1 MTQLELKIESRD
13 GVVLMAFSGELDLAE
28 AARVEQRLLEIEA
41 ARPPLVVLDLR
52 GLTFIDSSGLRLVIE
67 ADQRA
72 RRDDRRMALVRG
84 PEQVRRIF
92 AIALLDTRLQMVED
106 PAELS
111 AAGDVAPP

>member
-52 GLTFIDSSGLRLVIE
+52 GLTFIDSSGLRLGSTRRVGRG
-67 ADQRA
+67 QRPHLPGA
-72 RRDDRRMALVRG
+72 
-84 PEQVRRIF
+84 
-92 AIALLDTRLQMVED
+92 
-106 PAELS
+106 
-111 AAGDVAPP
+111 